1 MVLHSFLFILNN
13 IESDEPRNKRQR
25 ITRQEAQELEDDEDE
40 AGNFTI
46 ATCFLML
53 NSRYVL
59 SESLRNC
66 TCFIK

>member
-53 NSRYVL
+53 NS
-59 SESLRNC
+59 
-66 TCFIK
+66 